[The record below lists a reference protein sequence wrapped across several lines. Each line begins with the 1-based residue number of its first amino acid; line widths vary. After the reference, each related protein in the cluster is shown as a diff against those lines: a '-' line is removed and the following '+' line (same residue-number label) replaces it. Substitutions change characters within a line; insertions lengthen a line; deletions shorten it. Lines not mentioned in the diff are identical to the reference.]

1 MYHNQK
7 TPNYTQLNSS
17 NSNTTEKNSYN
28 TNSSSLNQSS
38 SNNPLNSNS
47 NTSYSNKQRFSM
59 DTLDTSKY
67 SSDWETLRKEARHIE
82 QDLDVKLV
90 SFSKLGSMQNN
101 NNNTHN
107 SYSSHTHHKSPSSSH
122 GDRAPLLD
130 FEDHTSV
137 HSHNSNATSVQ
148 EKVNTGDDM
157 FKTMS
162 MEIQSLLG
170 RLQEINQKLSDFH
183 STNGLGTSNA
193 SMMHTLQRHRD
204 ILQDFQHEFNKIKG
218 NIETQREREDLLGS
232 VRRDID
238 NHYRQQQQIRDRT
251 NGQGAGGSND
261 MFISERDRLLRSNQE
276 AEYAIQVGL
285 EAREGLRHQRQQM
298 QGMTGRVMGIM
309 QKFPLI
315 NGLVHRINWRK
326 KRDSLIMAGVISTCL
341 ILILL
346 YWLRV

>member
-1 MYHNQK
+1 MYHNNQTSSSPK
-7 TPNYTQLNSS
+7 NYSNNIYSNSS
-17 NSNTTEKNSYN
+17 NNSTTPNTEII
-28 TNSSSLNQSS
+28 SSQNYSQ
-38 SNNPLNSNS
+38 NSNS
-47 NTSYSNKQRFSM
+47 NNNQFSYFSKKVSM

-90 SFSKLGSMQNN
+90 SFSKLGSMQNT
-101 NNNTHN
+101 NT
-107 SYSSHTHHKSPSSSH
+107 SSHHSHIPPSHSSS
-122 GDRAPLLD
+122 DRAPLLD

-137 HSHNSNATSVQ
+137 HSHNSNGTSIQ
-148 EKVNTGDDM
+148 EKSDDM

-162 MEIQSLLG
+162 MEIHSLLG

-238 NHYRQQQQIRDRT
+238 NHYRQQQQIRDRSG
-251 NGQGAGGSND
+251 NQGSSND
-261 MFISERDRLLRSNQE
+261 AFIENL
-276 AEYAIQVGL
+276 
-285 EAREGLRHQRQQM
+285 
-298 QGMTGRVMGIM
+298 
-309 QKFPLI
+309 
-315 NGLVHRINWRK
+315 
-326 KRDSLIMAGVISTCL
+326 
-341 ILILL
+341 
-346 YWLRV
+346 

>member
-1 MYHNQK
+1 MG
-7 TPNYTQLNSS
+7 
-17 NSNTTEKNSYN
+17 NSNIQVLTPSSSQITTTSPTLSR
-28 TNSSSLNQSS
+28 TNSGKISQ
-38 SNNPLNSNS
+38 
-47 NTSYSNKQRFSM
+47 YSKPNRVSM
-59 DTLDTSKY
+59 DTLDTSRY
-67 SSDWETLRKEARHIE
+67 SSDWETLRKDARKIE

-90 SFSKLGSMQNN
+90 SYSKLGSMQTN
-101 NNNTHN
+101 
-107 SYSSHTHHKSPSSSH
+107 SHTSHVSHSSN
-122 GDRAPLLD
+122 DRAPLLD

-137 HSHNSNATSVQ
+137 HSYGSNAASVVQ
-148 EKVNTGDDM
+148 DKAGAGQNDDL

-162 MEIQSLLG
+162 MEIHSLLEK
-170 RLQEINQKLSDFH
+170 LSDINEKLSDFH
-183 STNGLGTSNA
+183 SMNATSGTSNA

-238 NHYRQQQQIRDRT
+238 NHYRQQQQIRDRS
-251 NGQGAGGSND
+251 NQSNPND

-309 QKFPLI
+309 QKFPVI

>member
-1 MYHNQK
+1 
-7 TPNYTQLNSS
+7 
-17 NSNTTEKNSYN
+17 
-28 TNSSSLNQSS
+28 
-38 SNNPLNSNS
+38 
-47 NTSYSNKQRFSM
+47 
-59 DTLDTSKY
+59 
-67 SSDWETLRKEARHIE
+67 
-82 QDLDVKLV
+82 
-90 SFSKLGSMQNN
+90 
-101 NNNTHN
+101 
-107 SYSSHTHHKSPSSSH
+107 
-122 GDRAPLLD
+122 
-130 FEDHTSV
+130 
-137 HSHNSNATSVQ
+137 
-148 EKVNTGDDM
+148 
-157 FKTMS
+157 
-162 MEIQSLLG
+162 
-170 RLQEINQKLSDFH
+170 
-183 STNGLGTSNA
+183 
-193 SMMHTLQRHRD
+193 
-204 ILQDFQHEFNKIKG
+204 
-218 NIETQREREDLLGS
+218 LLGS

-251 NGQGAGGSND
+251 NGQGGGGGSND

>member
-1 MYHNQK
+1 
-7 TPNYTQLNSS
+7 
-17 NSNTTEKNSYN
+17 
-28 TNSSSLNQSS
+28 
-38 SNNPLNSNS
+38 
-47 NTSYSNKQRFSM
+47 
-59 DTLDTSKY
+59 
-67 SSDWETLRKEARHIE
+67 
-82 QDLDVKLV
+82 
-90 SFSKLGSMQNN
+90 
-101 NNNTHN
+101 
-107 SYSSHTHHKSPSSSH
+107 
-122 GDRAPLLD
+122 
-130 FEDHTSV
+130 
-137 HSHNSNATSVQ
+137 VQ

-251 NGQGAGGSND
+251 NGQGGSGSND